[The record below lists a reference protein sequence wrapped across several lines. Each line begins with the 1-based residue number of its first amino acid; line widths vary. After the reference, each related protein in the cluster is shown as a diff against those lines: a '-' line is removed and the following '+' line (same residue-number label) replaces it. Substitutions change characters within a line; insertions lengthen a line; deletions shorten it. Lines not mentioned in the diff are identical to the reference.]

1 MFTRIKWKYINV
13 DTYVYFYYTAFVRQ
27 KPYNIRKGRLI
38 MKRIV
43 TLVLVL
49 IMALS
54 IAACGGKKDE
64 NLTIG
69 QTLLADFEERAE
81 KEDVQTIADA
91 LLTNEVIQF
100 MGGSMAVEE
109 GFLTGFGE
117 YEVKGFEEAVMF
129 SPMIGTIPFV
139 GYVFDLKD
147 GVDADEFITSLEE
160 NADLRWNI
168 CTEAEE
174 MVSGKKGDK
183 VFFVMCPETFE
194 ETAE

>member
-1 MFTRIKWKYINV
+1 
-13 DTYVYFYYTAFVRQ
+13 
-27 KPYNIRKGRLI
+27 
-38 MKRIV
+38 MKRFL
-43 TLVLVL
+43 TLALVL

-54 IAACGGKKDE
+54 LTACGGNKE
-64 NLTIG
+64 AETLTVG

-81 KEDVQTIADA
+81 KEDVSAIAEGLIA
-91 LLTNEVIQF
+91 NEIIQF
-100 MGGSMAVEE
+100 MGGSMSVEP

-117 YEVKGFEEAVMF
+117 YEVTGFSEGAMF

-139 GYVFDLKD
+139 GYVFQLEE
-147 GVDADEFITSLEE
+147 GVDADEFIANLKA

-174 MVSGKKGDK
+174 MVAGKKGDK
-183 VFFVMCPETFE
+183 VFFVMCPTAFE

>member
-1 MFTRIKWKYINV
+1 
-13 DTYVYFYYTAFVRQ
+13 
-27 KPYNIRKGRLI
+27 
-38 MKRIV
+38 MKKII

-54 IAACGGKKDE
+54 LAACGGNKAED
-64 NLTIG
+64 LTVG

-81 KEDVQTIADA
+81 KEDAQTIADG
-91 LLTNEVIQF
+91 LLTNDVIQF
-100 MGGSMAVEE
+100 MGGSIAVEP
-109 GFLTGFGE
+109 GYLTGFGE
-117 YEVKGFEEAVMF
+117 YEVTGFEEGVMF

-139 GYVFDLKD
+139 GYVFDLED
-147 GVDADEFITSLEE
+147 GVNADEFIANLEA

-183 VFFVMCPETFE
+183 VFFVMSPVSFE
-194 ETAE
+194 EAE